1 MRTMRGS
8 SPYRTVG
15 LLAGACVVGTL
26 LAFSIGSPRP
36 PVGAVQQN
44 AGAPTAKTPSFDDRP
59 KAYTEPRRVLA
70 RIQTDLERAAAGKPR
85 MALPPDVERDPLE
98 GVVDAFRAY
107 LSGDLDGATN
117 ALDAVAANGTGRLD
131 VLVKAMEKEKYGAY
145 VKQNTELAKTLGEAV
160 KAGEKTSDAV
170 LGRL

>member
-8 SPYRTVG
+8 SPYRPVG

-36 PVGAVQQN
+36 PVGPVRQD
-44 AGAPTAKTPSFDDRP
+44 AGAPAAKAPSFDTRP

-70 RIQTDLERAAAGKPR
+70 RIQTDLQRAAAGEPP
-85 MALPPDVERDPLE
+85 MALPPDVKRDPLE

-107 LSGDLDGATN
+107 LGGDLDGATK
-117 ALDAVAANGTGRLD
+117 ALDAVAADGTGRLD
-131 VLVKAMEKEKYGAY
+131 VMVKGMEKEK
-145 VKQNTELAKTLGEAV
+145 
-160 KAGEKTSDAV
+160 
-170 LGRL
+170 